1 MTMKTTAMQLIAMG
15 LITTLANADLIG
27 VNYSTG
33 DVFSIDTSTAHATR
47 VGQTGTGI
55 MGIDRDSNGRIM
67 AITDGIVGK
76 LSVLNEQSW
85 ELETIGNLG
94 AGFTSEGG
102 LAVNHNGELY
112 AGTRLAGGGRA
123 IFQIDPDTGS
133 MLQSIKLSRSTLDLN
148 GLQFRND
155 GVLVGIDALA
165 NELVSIDPLSGD
177 MTVITSLSSTS
188 PGAVGGLA
196 IENGVGYFVTAGTV
210 SGANGDNSLYSIDL
224 YTGQQQLIGSLGA
237 EAGSG
242 FGIGALTGPAVPT
255 PASSLLLCVAG
266 ACSTQRRSRSC

>member
-1 MTMKTTAMQLIAMG
+1 MPTKTTAMQLIAMG

-33 DVFSIDTSTAHATR
+33 DVFSIDTSTAQSTR
-47 VGQTGTGI
+47 IGQTSTGI
-55 MGIDRDSNGRIM
+55 MGIDRDTSGRIM

-85 ELETIGNLG
+85 ELETVGNLG

-102 LAVNHNGELY
+102 LAVNDIGELF

-133 MLQSIKLSRSTLDLN
+133 MMQSITLSRSSLDLN

-155 GVLVGIDALA
+155 GVLVGIDAIA
-165 NELVSIDPLSGD
+165 NELVSIDPLSGE
-177 MTVITSLSSTS
+177 MTTITSLSSTN

-196 IENGVGYFVTAGTV
+196 IDNGVGYFVTAGTV
-210 SGANGDNSLYSIDL
+210 SGSNGDNSLYSIDL

-255 PASSLLLCVAG
+255 PTSSLLLCMAG
-266 ACSTQRRSRSC
+266 ACSMKRRSRTR